1 MSEFVA
7 VQRSTVVV
15 ETELR
20 LKRDALSLGHIVA
33 STLANIAPA
42 MSVFFGFA
50 VIVGGAGLAA
60 PLTIITAMIAILFLT
75 NTLSEF
81 TRFTPSTGS
90 FVTFVGRAFGP
101 AAAATTSAFVIFGY
115 IVAASTVVGISGGWI
130 SDTLKLF
137 LGVNVPWPYIT
148 IVVTLAV
155 GLLVMTGV
163 GLSTTWAAIFF
174 YFETALLI
182 VGAIAML
189 VSNPHF
195 ITAAPFK
202 WSSLTGGLAGIGAGF
217 PLAVYLFVGWEN
229 SAMLAEET
237 SNPRRNIPRALIV
250 GTLSIG
256 IFYVFL
262 AYATAVGFHMDA
274 AAMAKS
280 DIPFIDALKASVPA
294 LLVIAYLA
302 GLTSILSSLIGL
314 TNAQARILF
323 NSGRE
328 GLMPEFFGK
337 VHLSY
342 RTPHIAMWFFLLVS
356 LALVLFF
363 GWYRHVTPV
372 DYFGFAGTLGTIPLI
387 LVYMATSLALPF
399 FVMRH
404 HRDELNVF
412 KHVILPVLGV
422 VFMLLPLWGL
432 VQPGQDYPFSIFPYV
447 ALAALAVSAV
457 YGVLLARS
465 NPKLAE
471 RVGAYVADV

>member
-1 MSEFVA
+1 
-7 VQRSTVVV
+7 
-15 ETELR
+15 
-20 LKRDALSLGHIVA
+20 
-33 STLANIAPA
+33 
-42 MSVFFGFA
+42 
-50 VIVGGAGLAA
+50 
-60 PLTIITAMIAILFLT
+60 
-75 NTLSEF
+75 
-81 TRFTPSTGS
+81 
-90 FVTFVGRAFGP
+90 
-101 AAAATTSAFVIFGY
+101 VIFGY

-130 SDTLKLF
+130 ADTLKLF
-137 LGVNVPWPYIT
+137 FGISVPWEYLT
-148 IVVTLAV
+148 IVVTIAV
-155 GLLVMTGV
+155 GILVMTGV

-189 VSNPHF
+189 VANPHF
-195 ITAAPFK
+195 ITAAPFQWK
-202 WSSLTGGLAGIGAGF
+202 NLTGGLAGIGAGF

-237 SNPRRNIPRALIV
+237 SNPRRNIPRALIA

-262 AYATAVGFHMDA
+262 AYAIAVGFHMDGA
-274 AAMAKS
+274 AIAKS
-280 DIPFIDALKASVPA
+280 DNPFIDAVKTSVPV
-294 LLVIAYLA
+294 LLVVAYLA

-342 RTPHIAMWFFLLVS
+342 RTPYVAMWFFLLVS

-363 GWYRHVTPV
+363 GWYRHVTPI
-372 DYFGFAGTLGTIPLI
+372 DYFGFGGTLGTIPLI
-387 LVYMATSLALPF
+387 LVYMATSIALPV
-399 FVMRH
+399 FVMRY
-404 HRDELNVF
+404 HRSELNVF
-412 KHVILPVLGV
+412 RHFVLPILGT

-447 ALAALAVSAV
+447 ALAALAVAVV
-457 YGVLLARS
+457 YGVVLSRN
-465 NPKLAE
+465 NPKLAQ